1 MTRQERVIDAL
12 AEVYDPE
19 LDEPI
24 TRLGFVASC
33 EVSTGGDV
41 EVVLRL
47 PTPQC
52 APNFAFLMAADARQ
66 VVRRLPEVRE
76 VTIKLEDH
84 YTGAEINAALGRG
97 EGFTGAFPG
106 ETVDDDLNAL
116 RELFLRKALVGR
128 QSRLCEALLARGESP
143 EQITAR
149 RLEDLPDLP
158 DARRCLELRRRLGLP
173 ARSGLAGV
181 RAPKRRAGG
190 GRRAEALAA
199 HGAARP
205 HEPRGERRHLPLAS
219 AIPPRR
225 GNRRSGGGPDMKAA
239 RLHAYHEALKLEEVD
254 EPKIV
259 GPLDVIVRIGAAG
272 LCRTD
277 LHIQEGQWAEKSQVV
292 LPYTPGHENAGW
304 VHEVGSAVTNVEV
317 GDTVIVHPF
326 ITCGLCS
333 ACRRGDDMHCVNGSF
348 PGINRD
354 GGFAD
359 FLQTSARSVVK
370 LAPGLEPKDIA
381 ALADAGLT
389 AIHAVKKAIP
399 VLEPG
404 TTAVVIGAGGLGH
417 IGIQCL
423 KAMTSATVIVV
434 DPSEK
439 ALALAGEMGADQ
451 TVKVDGS
458 KHVDTVKEMTDG
470 FGAEAIID
478 FVGERGAIED
488 GIAMVRDGGFY
499 YVIGYGENI
508 DIPTIDVISREIS
521 FIGNLVG
528 TYTDLEELMTL
539 TAQGQVTLHT
549 STYPLDAINDAMAD
563 LDGGRL
569 QGRGILIPAGG

>member
-1 MTRQERVIDAL
+1 
-12 AEVYDPE
+12 
-19 LDEPI
+19 
-24 TRLGFVASC
+24 
-33 EVSTGGDV
+33 
-41 EVVLRL
+41 
-47 PTPQC
+47 
-52 APNFAFLMAADARQ
+52 
-66 VVRRLPEVRE
+66 
-76 VTIKLEDH
+76 
-84 YTGAEINAALGRG
+84 
-97 EGFTGAFPG
+97 
-106 ETVDDDLNAL
+106 
-116 RELFLRKALVGR
+116 
-128 QSRLCEALLARGESP
+128 
-143 EQITAR
+143 
-149 RLEDLPDLP
+149 
-158 DARRCLELRRRLGLP
+158 
-173 ARSGLAGV
+173 
-181 RAPKRRAGG
+181 
-190 GRRAEALAA
+190 
-199 HGAARP
+199 
-205 HEPRGERRHLPLAS
+205 
-219 AIPPRR
+219 
-225 GNRRSGGGPDMKAA
+225 MKAA

-417 IGIQCL
+417 IGVQCL

-458 KHVDTVKEMTDG
+458 KHVETVKEMTDG

-478 FVGERGAIED
+478 FVGEKGAIED